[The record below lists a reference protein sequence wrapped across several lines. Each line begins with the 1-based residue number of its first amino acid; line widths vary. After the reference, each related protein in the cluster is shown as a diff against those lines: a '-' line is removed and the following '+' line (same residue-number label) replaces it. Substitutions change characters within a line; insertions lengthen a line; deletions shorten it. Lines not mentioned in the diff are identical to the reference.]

1 MKIIVLAA
9 GQGTRLRPLTDDKPK
24 CMVEINGRSIIERQL
39 DVFERNG
46 VEEKDICILT
56 GYKDDVLKNH
66 LRDKNVN
73 FIKNDNFET
82 TNMVCT
88 LMCAKELIN
97 SEDEII
103 ISYGDI
109 VYSDDIFNKIK
120 NSSKDI
126 SVIVD
131 EGWLSYWQKRC
142 DNPLDDAETLKI
154 NENGELTEIGQKT
167 NDLKDVQ
174 AQYIGLMKF
183 KGNGIKKMVELC
195 QEAER
200 RSANGENLWR
210 TTRNYNKMY
219 MTDLLQGLIDTGVK
233 LDAVKI
239 NRGWYEVDCV
249 DDLKIAEEEMK

>member
-239 NRGWYEVDCV
+239 NR
-249 DDLKIAEEEMK
+249 